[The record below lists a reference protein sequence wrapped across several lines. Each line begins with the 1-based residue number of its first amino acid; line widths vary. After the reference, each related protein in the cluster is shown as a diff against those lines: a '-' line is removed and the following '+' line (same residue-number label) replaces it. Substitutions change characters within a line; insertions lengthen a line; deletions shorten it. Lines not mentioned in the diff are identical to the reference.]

1 MAIEFGTVNAEKRE
15 KRFFEVRDFSG
26 KDKSCT
32 IAGMRAAWGVKEK
45 VIGMVDLVNGKK
57 GRRG

>member
-1 MAIEFGTVNAEKRE
+1 MSIEFGTANAEKRE
-15 KRFFEVRDFSG
+15 KRFIEVRDFSCR
-26 KDKSCT
+26 DKTCT

-45 VIGMVDLVNGKK
+45 IIGMVDLVNGKK